1 MSAFKIDCS
10 DEMMAKIEAIAFS
23 ETRVEVGGF
32 LIGKYDASG
41 ATVTDVVAAQHS
53 VGRSTQL
60 TFTHDTWNAL
70 HSDLKESGGELV
82 GWFHSHPNFGVF
94 LSEHDQ
100 FIQENFFKADG
111 NITIVV
117 DPIRGRRGWFYSAGG
132 KIKKYEKEEDTTRER
147 LGVSSTNP
155 DENIEAIMGT
165 NNSGMTTA
173 KVVLI
178 SAVMS
183 LVGTFLGFAL
193 TTATSGNSS
202 ASTDI
207 ASLNQRI
214 QYLEAQLGLSM
225 TTAVPTK
232 TEKPKPPVKATPT
245 RKSTAKPG
253 VTSKSTPKNE
263 SATAAGTTLTTVTAK
278 KGAACNPQVNKAPVG
293 ALSCNPVK
301 GKAATV
307 GKWGATPNKGTGTTT
322 GTGTGANSGTGTGTG
337 TNTAPNNAAEG
348 STGETVKP

>member
-1 MSAFKIDCS
+1 MSTFKIDCS

-32 LIGKYDASG
+32 LIGKYDANG

-193 TTATSGNSS
+193 NTATSGGGTT
-202 ASTDI
+202 STDI
-207 ASLNQRI
+207 AALNQRI
-214 QYLEAQLGLSM
+214 QFLEAQLGLSI

-232 TEKPKPPVKATPT
+232 TQKPAPAPKTSSTKKSSAKSATSKAGTSGTADTSTASNVKTVTIKVGATCNPKVDFDPAKQLICLAPKATPT
-245 RKSTAKPG
+245 KGKWALDPKAKITTNATTDSTTAK
-253 VTSKSTPKNE
+253 
-263 SATAAGTTLTTVTAK
+263 
-278 KGAACNPQVNKAPVG
+278 
-293 ALSCNPVK
+293 
-301 GKAATV
+301 
-307 GKWGATPNKGTGTTT
+307 
-322 GTGTGANSGTGTGTG
+322 
-337 TNTAPNNAAEG
+337 
-348 STGETVKP
+348 